1 MIKCGCG
8 NEIHPERYELGYKI
22 CLSCGENSAK
32 RSQKLFIYMTASF
45 YKTVYQRKFEELPR
59 WKKLAIVED
68 SERNNWSGLL
78 TEFIKTVIEEAEKE
92 YANSRSTVSNTPV
105 EYVTES
111 GNKSKKTIKKKN

>member
-1 MIKCGCG
+1 
-8 NEIHPERYELGYKI
+8 
-22 CLSCGENSAK
+22 
-32 RSQKLFIYMTASF
+32 MTSSF

-78 TEFIKTVIEEAEKE
+78 TEFIKAVIEEAEKE

>member
-1 MIKCGCG
+1 
-8 NEIHPERYELGYKI
+8 
-22 CLSCGENSAK
+22 
-32 RSQKLFIYMTASF
+32 MTASF

-78 TEFIKTVIEEAEKE
+78 TEFIKAVIEEAEKE
-92 YANSRSTVSNTPV
+92 YANSKTTALNKPV

-111 GNKSKKTIKKKN
+111 EIKSKKTIKKKN